1 MNIEKIFEHL
11 DQQEEKHYPGLLA
24 IRQEVQ
30 ALHPKWSV
38 DKAHYEAKLLW
49 IGRNPTTVGE

>member
-49 IGRNPTTVGE
+49 IGRSQEAK